1 MDSKSQELNEAK
13 NRLLEQI
20 KRSDDV
26 IASSIA
32 QTRKLEDRAF
42 EFLTNHIADLPE
54 QQKQVDIT
62 KGEQNEVALQ
72 RYFKTLENIEK
83 CAQAMRRA
91 RQHQIDVKNI

>member
-1 MDSKSQELNEAK
+1 MNSKSHELNEAK
-13 NRLLEQI
+13 NKLLEQI

-32 QTRKLEDRAF
+32 QIRKLEDKAF
-42 EFLTNHIADLPE
+42 EFLTNHIAELPE
-54 QQKQVDIT
+54 QQRQVDIT
-62 KGEQNEVALQ
+62 NGEQNEIALQ

-91 RQHQIDVKNI
+91 RKHQIDAKNI